1 MKYAI
6 CYVNLGGL
14 TFTHVSQSNV
24 NPQRY
29 CGYRTFVNVRGKD
42 IPYAEAKLTYSF
54 GTVEAAWDCIVD
66 GNCVK
71 DDTLYG
77 EKPCTT

>member
-6 CYVNLGGL
+6 CYADLGG
-14 TFTHVSQSNV
+14 FTYAHVSQSNV

-29 CGYRTFVNVRGKD
+29 CGYYTFVNVRGKD

-54 GTVEAAWDCIVD
+54 ETVEGAWDSVIA
-66 GNCVK
+66 GNWVK
-71 DDTLYG
+71 DDTFYG